1 MNAIFILFSVL
12 FFQLLS
18 GLSFNPL
25 RIHDLFYN
33 YYYHIHTS
41 NSICICLHILYTHIY
56 MGGRLCVFCSSL
68 LQDQNI
74 RSWRDLIKNTQCS
87 GGGDKGS
94 GSKQLNDFKTSQKL
108 VIFTRPFPSQAY
120 VSSKNHWGTFWDKL
134 SFLEDSQTSWAAW
147 RKQKLAKLLRRGSKQ
162 LSYQARTLSNLLCYL
177 EIV

>member
-1 MNAIFILFSVL
+1 MLYLYYFQYFSSNSFLAFPLILFEFMTYSIIIIITY
-12 FFQLLS
+12 
-18 GLSFNPL
+18 
-25 RIHDLFYN
+25 IHLIAYVYVHI
-33 YYYHIHTS
+33 YYIHTY
-41 NSICICLHILYTHIY
+41 IW
-56 MGGRLCVFCSSL
+56 GGRLCVFCSSL